1 MIVVDTSALVAI
13 AAREPDHTPIMQA
26 LLSSDRTVLSA
37 FNYVEAGVVLISRGH
52 LEDRAELDIW
62 LAQLGVAVNS
72 NPEEYTEALAAYLTY
87 GKGRHPARLNLADC
101 FAYALAKQLDAPL
114 LYKGDDF
121 PLTDVRSALNA

>member
-1 MIVVDTSALVAI
+1 MIVIDTSALVAI
-13 AAREPDHTPIMQA
+13 AAKEPDHTPIMQV

-62 LAQLGVAVNS
+62 LAQLGVAVHPD
-72 NPEEYTEALAAYLTY
+72 PEESAKALDAYLTY

-121 PLTDVRSALNA
+121 PLTDVRSALD

>member
-13 AAREPDHTPIMQA
+13 AAKEPDHTPIMQA

-62 LAQLGVAVNS
+62 LAQLGVAVHS
-72 NPEEYTEALAAYLTY
+72 DPEESAKALDAYLTY
-87 GKGRHPARLNLADC
+87 GKGRHPAKLNLADC
-101 FAYALAKQLDAPL
+101 FAYALAKKLDAPL

-121 PLTDVRSALNA
+121 PLTDVRSALD

>member
-13 AAREPDHTPIMQA
+13 AIEEPDRASIMRI

-37 FNYVEAGVVLISRGH
+37 FNYVEVGAVLISRGH
-52 LEDRAELDIW
+52 LENRAELDVW
-62 LAQLGVAVNS
+62 LAELGVAVHPG
-72 NPEEYTEALAAYLTY
+72 PEDSAKALDAYLTY
-87 GKGRHPARLNLADC
+87 GKGRHPAKLNLADC

-121 PLTDVRSALNA
+121 PLTDVRSALD